1 MPQGLQKMD
10 KEFDDDMDDEVNILY
25 AKNLIHI
32 EKMITDHDPLA
43 VAGVMIAQALSI
55 YRTAL
60 DDDDYNSIV
69 NEILK
74 RKSAIKKFTG
84 TGSVTLQ

>member
-1 MPQGLQKMD
+1 MD

-25 AKNLIHI
+25 AKNLVNI
-32 EKMITDHDPLA
+32 EKLIEDHDPLA
-43 VAGVMIAQALSI
+43 VAGVMIAQAFSI

-60 DDDDYNSIV
+60 SDEQYNEIID
-69 NEILK
+69 EILK